1 MIRRCHFCAGQVVQ
15 RRVRVDFRWG
25 RRLKVIEGV
34 PAGVCQ
40 QCGERYFAAADYKVM
55 EDLARSSIK
64 PAAQL
69 QVDVMRFR
77 RAG

>member
-1 MIRRCHFCAGQVVQ
+1 MTTRCHFCGGTIAR

-25 RRLKVIEGV
+25 TKLKVIEGV

-40 QCGERYFAAADYKVM
+40 QCGERYFAADDYKAM
-55 EDLARSSIK
+55 EDLARSTTK
-64 PAAQL
+64 PAARL
-69 QVDVMRFR
+69 TIDVMRFR